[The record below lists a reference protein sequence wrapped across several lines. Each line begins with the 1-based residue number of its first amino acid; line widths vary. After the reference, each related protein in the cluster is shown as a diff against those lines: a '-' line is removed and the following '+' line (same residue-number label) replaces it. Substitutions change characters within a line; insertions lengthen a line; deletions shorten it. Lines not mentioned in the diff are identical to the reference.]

1 MTSSIRSNPLPFAL
15 CPLPFPWR
23 ALAIIGL
30 LVAATACG
38 DGSAEPPKP
47 TAAAGK
53 KVDAATAGSIAGMV
67 KFEGTAPANAPIR
80 ISKDCPQVAG
90 AAPVNEAV
98 LVGKDGALRNVF
110 VYVKSGLDAAYTFDT
125 PTAPVELVQSGC
137 IYAPRVMGVRV
148 GQPIDVVNSDPTLHN
163 VHALPMVNQEFNK
176 SQPVQN
182 SHMTHVFTAPEVMVR
197 FMCNVHSWMSSYVGV
212 MEHPYFA
219 VSDEAG
225 HFEIKNLP
233 PGTYTLEAWHEKF
246 GRKTAQVTV
255 GDKQAQTA
263 TFTFAAD
270 SKSESK

>member
-1 MTSSIRSNPLPFAL
+1 MTSSVHSSPLTFAL
-15 CPLPFPWR
+15 CPLPFAGR
-23 ALAIIGL
+23 
-30 LVAATACG
+30 LVAIALLFCSAACG
-38 DGSAEPPKP
+38 GDVAEAPKP

-67 KFEGTAPANAPIR
+67 KFEGTAPANAPIKL
-80 ISKDCPQVAG
+80 SKDCSP
-90 AAPVNEAV
+90 APGESPLNEAV
-98 LVGKDGALRNVF
+98 LVGKDGALKNAF
-110 VYVKSGLDAAYTFDT
+110 IYVKAGLDAAYTFDA
-125 PTAPVELVQSGC
+125 PTAPVELIQNGC
-137 IYAPRVMGVRV
+137 IYSPRVMGVRV
-148 GQPIDVVNSDPTLHN
+148 GQPIDVVNSDATMHN

-233 PGTYTLEAWHEKF
+233 PGTYTIAAWHEKF
-246 GRKTAQVTV
+246 GSRTAEVTV

-263 TFTFAAD
+263 AFTFTAD

>member
-1 MTSSIRSNPLPFAL
+1 MTHCSRYL
-15 CPLPFPWR
+15 
-23 ALAIIGL
+23 LAAVL
-30 LVAATACG
+30 ACSAACG
-38 DGSAEPPKP
+38 GGTAEPPKS
-47 TAAAGK
+47 TTTAGK
-53 KVDAATAGSIAGMV
+53 KVDGATAGSIAGVV

-80 ISKDCPQVAG
+80 ISKDCPPVAG
-90 AAPVNEAV
+90 PAPVNEAV
-98 LVGKDGALRNVF
+98 LVGTDGALKNVF

-137 IYAPRVMGVRV
+137 IYSPRVMGVRV

-219 VSDEAG
+219 VSDAGG
-225 HFEIKNLP
+225 HFEIKDLP

-246 GRKTAQVTV
+246 GRRTAQVTV
-255 GDKQAQTA
+255 GEKQAQTA
-263 TFTFAAD
+263 AFTFTAD